1 MPLSYVEQEPEEMFM
16 EPDNSQLDFI
26 REIGIDTIAE
36 LDRLDSEEQVIDEL
50 FARFA
55 DAA

>member
-1 MPLSYVEQEPEEMFM
+1 MPLSYVEQEPEEFFM
-16 EPDNSQLDFI
+16 EPDDSQLDFI
-26 REIGIDTIAE
+26 REIGIDAIAE
-36 LDRLDSEEQVIDEL
+36 FDRLDSEEQVIDEL